1 MAQWKGGFEPQR
13 EVYKRDN
20 SNRNLKGSSQENK
33 IIIKERWEA
42 QVPAWPSGKG
52 ALMFCG
58 PVQTVCASSEKQ
70 SSLVNKVGLSPKC
83 GKG

>member
-1 MAQWKGGFEPQR
+1 MR
-13 EVYKRDN
+13 ERRPKYQLGPVGR
-20 SNRNLKGSSQENK
+20 
-33 IIIKERWEA
+33 
-42 QVPAWPSGKG
+42 G

-58 PVQTVCASSEKQ
+58 PVQTVCTSSEKQ